1 MNPEDRDRIQQIFE
15 DQRARVMAN
24 LIRAHKAEDDARI
37 FRTLALIG
45 WFIVIGLA
53 LQWGMSS

>member
-1 MNPEDRDRIQQIFE
+1 MNPEDRDRIQQLFD
-15 DQRARVMAN
+15 DQRSQTMTN

-37 FRTLALIG
+37 FRTLALTG

>member
-1 MNPEDRDRIQQIFE
+1 MNPEDLDRIQQLFD
-15 DQRARVMAN
+15 DQRAQTIAN

-45 WFIVIGLA
+45 WLIVIGLA
-53 LQWGMSS
+53 IQWGMSS

>member
-15 DQRARVMAN
+15 DQCARVMAN
-24 LIRAHKAEDDARI
+24 LIRAHKAEGDARF
-37 FRTLALIG
+37 FRTLALTG